1 MHHRGTDTWRNSR
14 SWGDVLGR
22 PSPGGWGWAP
32 GAAERR
38 EHILTTAVERGSPAG
53 HWTTGR
59 PRGRQPRRTAVPGRP
74 TAHCCGCHRLTE
86 DVTGSQ
92 TPNAQGHAPP
102 SHLGKGSAHDVR
114 RCCDQMRVPACET
127 PLPPQ
132 LSPGL
137 FKVLLQVDVTMTCE
151 DWVWDPGAALCTFQS
166 AQD

>member
-1 MHHRGTDTWRNSR
+1 MHHRGADTWRSNR

-38 EHILTTAVERGSPAG
+38 EHILTTAVERGLPAQALD
-53 HWTTGR
+53 HWTA
-59 PRGRQPRRTAVPGRP
+59 QKETAE
-74 TAHCCGCHRLTE
+74 AHCCPREAHCPLLLAE